1 MLTPYGPPS
10 QNAYI
15 ISVPN
20 ECVGLIIGKGGEI
33 IRQLQ
38 QESGAKIQVAKKE
51 IQNTG
56 VRNVFI
62 DGPPE
67 RYEAAKK
74 MIENIVEEVFIIFI
88 YSIKKHTRQ
97 IF

>member
-10 QNAYI
+10 KNAYI
-15 ISVPN
+15 IPVPN
-20 ECVGLIIGKGGEI
+20 ECVGLIIGKGGET

-51 IQNTG
+51 MQNTG
-56 VRNVFI
+56 VRNVFV
-62 DGPPE
+62 DGPAD

-74 MIENIVEEVFIIFI
+74 LIENIVNEV
-88 YSIKKHTRQ
+88 YCY
-97 IF
+97 